1 MGDQAGRARILASQD
16 APRDALVWS
25 PAATWKL
32 SGASASGT
40 GMTLTVG
47 DKAPNFTLPRST
59 GEPFTLSDVVGQRTV
74 VLFFYPKD
82 DTPGCT
88 VEACTFR
95 DNYEA
100 FVEAGAEVVGVSS
113 DSGASHDAL
122 REQAQAADDAPDRRR
137 TARCARSTASV
148 RRWASSRAGRRSS
161 STGAAR
167 SSTFSRPSCASRPTW
182 SRRSRWSRG
191 SSVPSAVPARPQP

>member
-1 MGDQAGRARILASQD
+1 
-16 APRDALVWS
+16 
-25 PAATWKL
+25 
-32 SGASASGT
+32 
-40 GMTLTVG
+40 MTLTAG

-59 GEPFTLSDVVGQRTV
+59 GEAFTLSDVLGARTV

-113 DSGASHDAL
+113 DSGASHDRFATKHKLPMTLLTDADGKVRAL
-122 REQAQAADDAPDRRR
+122 YGVQSTLGLHARPGDVRHRPQGHDRPHVSSRSCGSKTHVEQALA
-137 TARCARSTASV
+137 V
-148 RRWASSRAGRRSS
+148 VKGLE
-161 STGAAR
+161 
-167 SSTFSRPSCASRPTW
+167 RPE
-182 SRRSRWSRG
+182 
-191 SSVPSAVPARPQP
+191 AVPARP